1 MIPTVSTLRAA
12 GRRLTKRVG
21 RIEQAEAVLNEMRAG
36 AALHLQHTKHGPCW
50 ALSNGRQV
58 SDDVAKLVTASSSV
72 VGVGDELFEG
82 VTSQTFRW
90 WRET

>member
-12 GRRLTKRVG
+12 RRRLTKRVG

-50 ALSNGRQV
+50 NLIQQRR
-58 SDDVAKLVTASSSV
+58 DL
-72 VGVGDELFEG
+72 
-82 VTSQTFRW
+82 
-90 WRET
+90 